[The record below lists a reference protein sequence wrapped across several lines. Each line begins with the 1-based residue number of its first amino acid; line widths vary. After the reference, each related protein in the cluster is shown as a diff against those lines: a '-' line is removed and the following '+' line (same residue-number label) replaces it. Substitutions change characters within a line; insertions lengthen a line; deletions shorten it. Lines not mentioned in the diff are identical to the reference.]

1 MANIRTLNRSFGG
14 GELTPEMYGR
24 IDDAKFQSGLATCR
38 NFIVLPHGVVSNR
51 PGTAYVNTVK
61 TSAKKTRLIPFS
73 YSTTQTMVLEF
84 GEGYIRFHTQ
94 GSSLLAGT
102 GSSFKASSTITST
115 ISPTATTVTMTIA
128 TPGVITWTGHT
139 LTAGSPVYFT
149 TTGSLP
155 TGISSGQTYYV
166 VSPATNTFQIA
177 ATPGGT
183 AINTTGTQYGTH
195 TANAPANITWTG
207 HGLTAGQQVSFGT
220 TGALPTGITAGQAYY
235 VKNPQTN
242 TFEIAQ
248 TAGGVSIVT
257 SGTQSGTHTGYLT
270 YQVGDMVNV
279 GGVNYY
285 CKVAN
290 YNNIPPNTT
299 YWYPIPSIYYEVPT
313 NYVEADL
320 FDIHFV
326 QSADV
331 LTLVHPNYPPA
342 ELRRYGAT
350 QWQLINISFVPNL
363 SAPTGVS
370 ATATGTGS
378 TVYNYVVA
386 TVGSN
391 GIDMS
396 LPSTLASCTGNI
408 LVTGNYN
415 TITWTAAPL
424 AKRYNVYKQF
434 NGLYG
439 YIGQTDGLTFKDD
452 NITADVGQCPSEFY
466 NPFDSTGNYP
476 QAVSYFEQRRAF
488 AGTINKPQNLWLTRS
503 GTESNLSYSLPTQDS
518 DSINFRVAAREA
530 NTIRHIIPL
539 TNMVL
544 LTSSA
549 EWRVTSINTD
559 AITPTSVSV
568 RPQSYVGASNVQ
580 PVIINNAMIYAAARG
595 GHVRELAYSWQASGY
610 VTGDLSLRAPHLF
623 DGNTIVDMCF
633 AKAPQPVVWMV
644 SSSGKLLGITYV
656 PEQQVG
662 SWHRHDTDG
671 TFESCCVVA
680 EGNEDVLYVVVKRTV
695 NGASV
700 RYVERMASRLF
711 TDPADAF
718 FVDAGATLNTANTT
732 ATTITISGGT
742 TWGTSDTLTITA
754 SAATFAYPALTDLND
769 AFVFKDAS
777 GNSYRITITGVTS
790 TTVAI
795 GRIDNTLP
803 TALRNTPINSFS
815 FARDSVSGLSWLE
828 GKTVSILADGA
839 VHPQRVV
846 TGGTVMLDQAASKVT
861 VGLPITADIQT
872 LPWFAQIDAG
882 FGQGRTK
889 NVNRVWLRVY
899 RSSGIFVGA
908 DSDHLTEAK
917 QRTTEPYGSPPSYK
931 SDELQVVIT
940 PTWNNSGQVFVRQ
953 KDPLPLTVVSMTLE
967 VAVGA

>member
-1 MANIRTLNRSFGG
+1 MSNVRTLNRSFGG

-38 NFIVLPHGVVSNR
+38 NFITLPHGVVRNR

-61 TSAKKTRLIPFS
+61 TSAKRTRVIPFS

-94 GSSLLAGT
+94 GSTLLAGT
-102 GSSFKASSTITST
+102 GAAFKSSATITST
-115 ISPTATTVTMTIA
+115 ISPTAATVTMTIA
-128 TPGVITWTGHT
+128 APGVITWTGHT
-139 LTAGSPVYFT
+139 LTAGAPVVFT

-155 TGISSGQTYYV
+155 TGITSGQTYYV

-183 AINTTGTQYGTH
+183 AITTTGTQTGTH

-207 HGLTAGQQVSFGT
+207 HGLTAGQQVTFST
-220 TGALPTGITAGQAYY
+220 TGALPTGITAGTAYY

-242 TFEIAQ
+242 NFEIAQ
-248 TAGGVSIVT
+248 TAGGTSIIT
-257 SGTQSGTHTGYLT
+257 SGSQSGVHTGYLT

-290 YNNIPPNTT
+290 YNNSPPNTA
-299 YWYPIPSIYYEVPT
+299 YWYPMPSVYYEVPT
-313 NYVEADL
+313 SYTEADL

-350 QWQLINISFVPNL
+350 QWQLINITFIPNL
-363 SAPTGVS
+363 LAPTGVS
-370 ATATGTGS
+370 AAATGGGS

-386 TVGSN
+386 SVGSN

-396 LPSTLASCTGNI
+396 LPSTAASCTGNI
-408 LVTGNYN
+408 LVSGNYN
-415 TITWTAAPL
+415 TISWAAAPS

-466 NPFDSTGNYP
+466 NPFDSTSNYP
-476 QAVSYFEQRRAF
+476 QAVSYFEQRRCF
-488 AGTINKPQNLWLTRS
+488 AGTINKPQNLWMTRS

-530 NTIRHIIPL
+530 NTIRHIVPL
-539 TNMVL
+539 TNLVL

-595 GHVRELAYSWQASGY
+595 GHVRELAYNWQASGY

-623 DGNTIVDMCF
+623 DGLNIVDMCF
-633 AKAPQPVVWMV
+633 SKSPQPVVWMV
-644 SSSGKLLGITYV
+644 SSSGQLLGITYV

-671 TFESCCVVA
+671 VFESCCVVA

-695 NGASV
+695 NGSSV

-711 TDPADAF
+711 NDPTDAF
-718 FVDAGATLNTANTT
+718 FVDAGATLNTFNTT
-732 ATTITISGGT
+732 NKTVTISGGT
-742 TWGTSDTLTITA
+742 SWASGDNLTITA
-754 SAATFAYPALTDLND
+754 SSSLFAYPATTDIND
-769 AFVFKDAS
+769 AIVLYDSTGVAH
-777 GNSYRITITGVTS
+777 RITITGVAS
-790 TTVAI
+790 TTVAT
-795 GRIDNTLP
+795 GKIDNAFP
-803 TALRNTPINSFS
+803 SELRNTAINNFW
-815 FARDSVSGLSWLE
+815 FARDSVSGLNWLE

-846 TGGTVMLDQAASKVT
+846 TGGRVTLDQAASKVH

-899 RSSGIFVGA
+899 RSSGIFVGQDA
-908 DSDHLTEAK
+908 DHLTEAK
-917 QRTTEPYGSPPSYK
+917 QRTIEPYGSPPALK
-931 SDELQVVIT
+931 SDEIQVVVS

-953 KDPLPLTVVSMTLE
+953 KDPLPLTLVSMTLE
-967 VAVGA
+967 VAVGS